1 MTVIVLDT
9 NGTDGAMTIDTN
21 APDQRS
27 LMLASAASLV
37 ATTLDME
44 GKLADTAKAWGAS
57 VFMLAFPA
65 SADDKAVDLNT
76 LIGDSK
82 MAAGWA
88 TITGTEAGKKAKARM
103 EVYFSNAR
111 LVAESFDSLSD
122 DDKRDIR
129 NGLSS
134 VHYRAGLIRKAAS
147 DAKKAATKEAAR
159 IAAEDAAAL
168 AKAEADAAK
177 VDATN
182 PAPEADA
189 GETVETLAVT
199 LGKVQAMI
207 ANASD
212 DDLTGAYDA
221 FAALVAAYD
230 ARINAAL
237 EAAPIATAA

>member
-1 MTVIVLDT
+1 MTVTVIDT
-9 NGTDGAMTIDTN
+9 NNTDGAITIDTN
-21 APDQRS
+21 APDHRS
-27 LMLASAASLV
+27 LMLASAANLV

-57 VFMLAFPA
+57 VFTLAFPA
-65 SADDKAVDLNT
+65 STDDKAVDLNT

-88 TITGTEAGKKAKARM
+88 TIGATDAGKKAKSRM

-111 LVAESFDSLSD
+111 LVAETFDSLSD

-159 IAAEDAAAL
+159 VEAEALAAAS
-168 AKAEADAAK
+168 KAEADAPGT
-177 VDATN
+177 DAAT
-182 PAPEADA
+182 PTP
-189 GETVETLAVT
+189 VVRTLADV
-199 LGKVQAMI
+199 LAEALAMI
-207 ANASD
+207 ADASD
-212 DDLTGAYDA
+212 TDLNFAYPTIDA
-221 FAALVAAYD
+221 VVAAFD
-230 ARINAAL
+230 ARINAATAI
-237 EAAPIATAA
+237 AA